1 MGLRPAIIAPFFALI
16 LTACAPEAAQWSGAE
31 SPKEIKV
38 EWVNFRHDVNFTTG
52 QAAPSD
58 FERSRFQSFLAQ
70 MRMTPSS
77 RIAVAAA
84 PGPLAASRAEAVMG
98 LLAEQRIEIMRLAG
112 GSLDGLGPGS
122 VAVIV
127 GRYIATPP
135 NCPDWRKPANQNFQN
150 SPSSNFGCATA
161 TNLALMVED
170 PADLLRG
177 RPLGPGDAA
186 GLVHGIQRYR
196 SNLVIPPAGQV
207 TQKSVDPLAK
217 SGPAE

>member
-1 MGLRPAIIAPFFALI
+1 MHLRLTTIAPFLAL
-16 LTACAPEAAQWSGAE
+16 LLAACVPPAAQWSGAE
-31 SPKEIKV
+31 APKEIKV
-38 EWVNFRHDVNFTTG
+38 EWVNFRHDVSFTSG

-58 FERSRFQSFLAQ
+58 FERARFQSFLAQ

-77 RIAVAAA
+77 RVAVAAA
-84 PGPLAASRAEAVMG
+84 EGPLAGPRAEAVRA
-98 LLAEQRIEIMRLAG
+98 LLDEQRIESMSLAR
-112 GSLDGLGPGS
+112 GSLSDLGQGS

-127 GRYIATPP
+127 GRYVATPP

-150 SPSSNFGCATA
+150 SPSSNFGCANA
-161 TNLALMVED
+161 VNLALMVED

-196 SNLVIPPAGQV
+196 SNLVIPPTGQA
-207 TQKSVDPLAK
+207 TQTSVE
-217 SGPAE
+217 PASVLESAQ

>member
-1 MGLRPAIIAPFFALI
+1 MHIRPATIAPFLALF
-16 LTACAPEAAQWSGAE
+16 LVACTPQAAQWSGAE
-31 SPKEIKV
+31 SSKEIMV
-38 EWVNFRHDVNFTTG
+38 EWVNFRHDVSFTTG

-58 FERSRFQSFLAQ
+58 FERARFQSFLAQ

-77 RIAVAAA
+77 RVAVAAA
-84 PGPLAASRAEAVMG
+84 EGPLAAPRAEAIRA
-98 LLAEQRIEIMRLAG
+98 LLAEQRIESMSLAR
-112 GSLDGLGPGS
+112 GSLDDLGPGS

-127 GRYIATPP
+127 GRYVATPP

-150 SPSSNFGCATA
+150 SPSSNFGCANA
-161 TNLALMVED
+161 VNLALMVED

-186 GLVHGIQRYR
+186 GLVHGMQRYR

-207 TQKSVDPLAK
+207 TQTSVEAATSVGSP
-217 SGPAE
+217 

>member
-1 MGLRPAIIAPFFALI
+1 MNIRPAAIASFLALF
-16 LTACAPEAAQWSGAE
+16 LVACTPQAAQWSGAE
-31 SPKEIKV
+31 SSKEIKV
-38 EWVNFRHDVNFTTG
+38 EWVNFRHDVSFTTG

-58 FERSRFQSFLAQ
+58 FERARFQSFLAQ

-77 RIAVAAA
+77 RVAVAAA
-84 PGPLAASRAEAVMG
+84 EGPLAAPRAEAIRA
-98 LLAEQRIEIMRLAG
+98 LLAEQRIESMSLAR
-112 GSLDGLGPGS
+112 GSLDDLGPGS

-127 GRYIATPP
+127 GRYVATPP

-150 SPSSNFGCATA
+150 SPSSNFGCANA
-161 TNLALMVED
+161 VNLALMVED

-207 TQKSVDPLAK
+207 TQTSVEAATSVGSP
-217 SGPAE
+217 

>member
-1 MGLRPAIIAPFFALI
+1 MHIRAITIAPFLAL
-16 LTACAPEAAQWSGAE
+16 LLAACVPPAAQWSGAE

-38 EWVNFRHDVNFTTG
+38 EWVNFRHDVSFTTG

-58 FERSRFQSFLAQ
+58 FERARFQSFLAQ

-77 RIAVAAA
+77 RVAVAAPA
-84 PGPLAASRAEAVMG
+84 GALAAPRADAIVA
-98 LLAEQRIEIMRLAG
+98 LLTEQHIQSMSLARG
-112 GSLDGLGPGS
+112 TLDDLGPGS

-127 GRYIATPP
+127 GRYVATPP

-150 SPSSNFGCATA
+150 SPSSNFGCANA
-161 TNLALMVED
+161 ANLALMVED

-196 SNLVIPPAGQV
+196 SNLVLPPTEQV
-207 TQKSVDPLAK
+207 TQESALPSA
-217 SGPAE
+217 SGVSSQ